1 MYRHASER
9 LKPRHLSRRG
19 FGEFGTA
26 VTTTDSISNGM
37 AMRARTLDPT
47 IDPSS
52 ASLSARAR
60 RPEGVLKLR
69 GSESAAT

>member
-26 VTTTDSISNGM
+26 VTTTDLISNGM
-37 AMRARTLDPT
+37 AMRVRLIRRSIRVQLLCLLELDVP
-47 IDPSS
+47 
-52 ASLSARAR
+52 R
-60 RPEGVLKLR
+60 EC
-69 GSESAAT
+69 